1 MTRNANIWRVVVLAA
16 GRGPDDPMAKAFA
29 VAHKCTI
36 AIAGKPMLQWVL
48 EALRG
53 TRISAPYIIVIDNAE
68 AAETASS
75 NARDIKIL
83 PAANSAPAS
92 ALAAI
97 REINQFPAL
106 ITTGDHP
113 LLTPAMINVMME
125 ATEQSEADVLVG
137 LATRETIQA
146 TYPETKRT
154 YFNLGDVKVSGCN
167 LFVVKT
173 EAGLKLLQ
181 RWQHLE
187 QNRKKPWKL
196 VAAFGAKPILL
207 YMTGQMTAKRAFGFV
222 SQSLG
227 IAVQPV
233 YLPFAEA
240 AIDVD
245 KPSDHE
251 LAEAIL
257 LKKGT
262 SSALSGSFSI
272 GEATRS

>member
-1 MTRNANIWRVVVLAA
+1 VSKSVNNWRAVILAA
-16 GRGPDDPMAKAFA
+16 GRGPDDPMAKAFG

-48 EALRG
+48 EALRASPV
-53 TRISAPYIIVIDNAE
+53 IPPYVVVIDSAE
-68 AAETASS
+68 AAYTASS
-75 NARDIKIL
+75 NAIDIKIV

-92 ALAAI
+92 ALKAV
-97 REINQFPAL
+97 REIDQYPVL

-113 LLTPAMINVMME
+113 LLTPAMIDVMLNS
-125 ATEQSEADVLVG
+125 AEQSEADFLVG
-137 LATRETIQA
+137 LATRETIHA
-146 TYPETKRT
+146 AHPETRRT

-196 VAAFGAKPILL
+196 VAAFGIKPILL
-207 YMTGQMTAKRAFGFV
+207 YITGLMTAKRAFSFV
-222 SQSLG
+222 SHSLG
-227 IAVQPV
+227 IAVEPV

-245 KPSDHE
+245 KPSDHA
-251 LAEAIL
+251 LAAAIL
-257 LKKGT
+257 SKRKVT
-262 SSALSGSFSI
+262 SDNH
-272 GEATRS
+272 

>member
-1 MTRNANIWRVVVLAA
+1 MKNWHVVILAA
-16 GRGPDDPMAKAFA
+16 GRGPDDPMAKTFG

-48 EALRG
+48 DALRG
-53 TRISAPYIIVIDNAE
+53 TRVSAPYVIVIDNAE
-68 AAETASS
+68 AAKTASS
-75 NARDIKIL
+75 NASDIRIL
-83 PAANSAPAS
+83 PAATSAPAS

-97 REINQFPAL
+97 QEINQYPVL

-113 LLTPAMINVMME
+113 LLTPAMIDVMMKS
-125 ATEQSEADVLVG
+125 TEQSEADVLVG
-137 LATRETIQA
+137 LATRETVQA
-146 TYPETKRT
+146 IYPETQRT

-173 EAGLKLLQ
+173 KAGLKLLQ

-196 VAAFGAKPILL
+196 VAAFGLKPILH
-207 YMTGQMTAKRAFGFV
+207 YVTGLMTAKRAFGFV
-222 SQSLG
+222 SHRLG
-227 IAVQPV
+227 ITVEPV

-251 LAEAIL
+251 LAEMIL
-257 LKKGT
+257 NKRQT
-262 SSALSGSFSI
+262 I
-272 GEATRS
+272 GFTL